1 MDIKDQKET
10 WEGFVKFA
18 TIAGV
23 LIILVL
29 SMMAIFLV

>member
-10 WEGFVKFA
+10 WDGFIKFA

-23 LIILVL
+23 LIIFVL

>member
-10 WEGFVKFA
+10 WDGFVKFA
-18 TIAGV
+18 TIAGT
-23 LIILVL
+23 LIIFVL

>member
-10 WEGFVKFA
+10 WDGFVKFA
-18 TIAGV
+18 LIAGA
-23 LIILVL
+23 LIVFIL

>member
-10 WEGFVKFA
+10 WDGFVKFA
-18 TIAGV
+18 IIAGA

>member
-10 WEGFVKFA
+10 WDSFVKLA
-18 TIAGV
+18 TIAGA
-23 LIILVL
+23 LIIFTL